1 MSSCLYLAVAL
12 ERKSHTFECMC
23 SKPTALRKLQ
33 HSRACAYI
41 LLPRKFCPD
50 IQKHRGDVC
59 LPVWFAW
66 QIKMRTEAGAENRCC
81 SHITT
86 DIKALVSWLLSIS
99 FRDILSIA
107 SSMSI
112 HLRISVLA
120 DFPTHTYL
128 SPGLPDGFLL
138 SLKAALCMTA
148 VVQFLGL
155 LLGSLSENICVCSGK
170 VMADHCNC
178 CLGL

>member
-1 MSSCLYLAVAL
+1 M
-12 ERKSHTFECMC
+12 
-23 SKPTALRKLQ
+23 
-33 HSRACAYI
+33 
-41 LLPRKFCPD
+41 
-50 IQKHRGDVC
+50 
-59 LPVWFAW
+59 
-66 QIKMRTEAGAENRCC
+66 
-81 SHITT
+81 
-86 DIKALVSWLLSIS
+86 SWLLSIS

-148 VVQFLGL
+148 VGQFLGL

-178 CLGL
+178 CLGLQKLKCIYLISGSPAAVYRMSSCALLALWNFYYAFQ